1 VKFAL
6 GTAQFGLVYGIAN
19 RDGQV
24 PLSEVQQILQTA
36 RSVGVDFLDT
46 AADYGESES
55 CLGKLGVDT
64 FNVVTK
70 LPAQIDKSKS
80 IEEWVETCVHASLRR
95 LNVSSVY
102 GLLLHRS
109 NQLLTK
115 SGKDLINVINN
126 LKASGLIK
134 KFGVSIYDPSE
145 LDAVTQISIPDIVQA
160 PLNVFDRRLIT
171 SGWLQQLHDRG
182 VEVHTRSAFLQ
193 GLLLLPKSEVPK
205 KFTSWSELFDRWFEW
220 LDENSNDPITA
231 CLAAVFD
238 HRISC
243 TVVGVD
249 SSRHL
254 EQIST
259 ISQKINN
266 QACLNLDCD
275 DLNLIDPS
283 NWSKL

>member
-6 GTAQFGLVYGIAN
+6 GTAQFGLDYGIAN

-36 RSVGVDFLDT
+36 RSVGVDTLDT
-46 AADYGESES
+46 AAEYGESES
-55 CLGKLGVDT
+55 CLGELGVDT

-109 NQLLTK
+109 NQFLTK
-115 SGKDLINVINN
+115 SGKDFINVINN

-145 LDAVTQISIPDIVQA
+145 LDAVTQISMPDIVQA

-171 SGWLQQLHDRG
+171 SGWLQKLHDRG
-182 VEVHTRSAFLQ
+182 TEVYSRSVFLQ
-193 GLLLLPKSEVPK
+193 GLLLLPRNRIPHK
-205 KFTSWSELFDRWFEW
+205 FDRWSNLFSCW
-220 LDENSNDPITA
+220 FDFLDANSLDPIKV
-231 CLAAVFD
+231 CLESVMD
-238 HRISC
+238 HRVNYSI
-243 TVVGVD
+243 VGVN
-249 SSRHL
+249 SEKQL
-254 EQIST
+254 EQVFLIYQQIKKPSLFDMEC
-259 ISQKINN
+259 N
-266 QACLNLDCD
+266 
-275 DLNLIDPS
+275 DLNLIDPA